1 MSEPENGQKNYP
13 VAGNGNPQSAIRNPQ
28 SEGPLTG
35 IRVLDFGRYIA
46 GPYCAMLLADFGA
59 EVIRIERRDGG
70 EDRYIAPITEQGE
83 GPMFIGLNRNKKSVT
98 LDPARPESREI
109 KRRLIAS
116 ADVVVANL
124 PINVL
129 RKLEIDYD
137 SLAAIKPDIILT
149 QISAFGAE
157 GPYANRVGFDPV
169 AQAMSGSMGLTGFP
183 GAPIRSV
190 VPFEDFGTALHAA
203 FGAMVA
209 LYERRKTGR
218 GQVVDASL
226 LATGVTFMQALL
238 AERYVIGVERRQQGN
253 TAFHVA
259 PSDTYRTKDGWII
272 IHVIG
277 NPMFERWAKLAGR
290 ADLID
295 DPRCA
300 DDISR
305 ANNHHLITEAMNAW
319 SSQRSTEEAMREL
332 EEARVPCG
340 KVYDLGEVF
349 DDPQVK
355 ARELI
360 NFVEYPGSPKP
371 VPMPNTPVRL
381 SETPGEVRSRAP
393 MLGEHTD
400 EILRGLAFS
409 DVEITVFRG
418 SGVI

>member
-13 VAGNGNPQSAIRNPQ
+13 VAGSGDPQPAIRSPQ

-46 GPYCAMLLADFGA
+46 GPYCATLLGDFGA
-59 EVIRIERRDGG
+59 EVIRVERREGG
-70 EDRYIAPITEQGE
+70 EDRYVAPITERGE

-98 LDPARPESREI
+98 LDLSRPESREI

-129 RKLEIDYD
+129 RRLELDYD

-149 QISAFGAE
+149 QVSAFGAE
-157 GPYANRVGFDPV
+157 GPYAGRVGFDPV
-169 AQAMSGSMGLTGFP
+169 AQAMSGAMGLTGFP
-183 GAPIRSV
+183 GAPVRSV

-203 FGAMVA
+203 FGTMAA

-218 GQVVDASL
+218 GQMVEASL

-238 AERYVIGVERRQQGN
+238 AERYVTGVERRQQGN

-259 PSDTYRTKDGWII
+259 PSDTYRTQDGWII
-272 IHVIG
+272 VHVIG
-277 NPMFERWAKLAGR
+277 NPMFERWAKLVGR
-290 ADLID
+290 ADLIG

-305 ANNHHLITEAMNAW
+305 ADNHLLITDAMNAW
-319 SSQRSTEEAMREL
+319 AGQRSTEQAMREL

-340 KVYDLGEVF
+340 KVYTLDEVLE
-349 DDPQVK
+349 DPQVK

-360 NFVEYPGSPKP
+360 NFVEYPGSAKP
-371 VPMPNTPVRL
+371 VPTPNTPVRL
-381 SETPGEVRSRAP
+381 SETPGEVRRRAP
-393 MLGEHTD
+393 TLGEHTD
-400 EILRGLAFS
+400 EVLRRLGFSVEEIAEFRAS
-409 DVEITVFRG
+409 DVI
-418 SGVI
+418 